1 LNIVDSTGRA
11 SGTLTVELDSAT
23 PADLIVR
30 EEDYYPER
38 FRVRE
43 FPTRQ
48 QLEAI
53 GLEEH

>member
-1 LNIVDSTGRA
+1 MLAQDGGGIASAEWDQVVSIVG
-11 SGTLTVELDSAT
+11 
-23 PADLIVR
+23 DLIVR

-53 GLEEH
+53 GLDEH